1 MKRDTSQTSNN
12 SELAAMPIARLRNLT
27 LRYREVHALDSV
39 SLEIPAGCMAGLIG
53 PDGVGKSSLLA
64 LIAGARVIQEGEVE
78 VLGGDMANARH
89 RRSVGPRVAYMPQGL
104 GRNLYPTLSVRENLD
119 FFGRLFGHDGG
130 ERARRIEA
138 LTEATGLKPFLDRAA
153 GKLSGGMK
161 QKLGLCCALI
171 HDPDLLI
178 LDEPT
183 TGVDPLS
190 RRQFWELIS
199 EIRSSRAGMS
209 VLVATAYIEE
219 AARFDWLAA
228 MDGGRVLACDSP
240 EGLLQ
245 RTGMD
250 SLEAAFIRLLP
261 EDKRRDYRAVEI
273 PPRSEEAVD
282 TAIEAQD
289 LTMRFGDFT
298 AVDRVNLRV
307 PRGEIFG
314 FLGSNGCGKTTTMK
328 MLTGLLPPS
337 EGRAWLFGQEVD
349 PHDLATRRRVGYMSQ
364 FFSLY
369 TELTVRQNLE
379 LHARLFQVSAAEIP
393 QRVEEMI
400 ERFDLVTVV
409 DSLPGRLPLGLR
421 QRLSLAVA
429 MIHKPEMLILDE
441 PTSGVDPVA
450 RDAFWR
456 MLAELSRRDGVTIF
470 ISTHFMNEAERCDR
484 ISLMHAGRVLVT
496 DTPAALISQR
506 GVETLEEA
514 FVGHLEEAL
523 QEAERQ
529 PEGIASLGL
538 VDASAGHVEL
548 QGWRRRFDPRRMLSY
563 AWREGLELRRDPIRL
578 TLALVGSVIL
588 MFVMG
593 YGISLDVED
602 LTFAVLDRD
611 QTTVSRDYTLN
622 LAGSRY
628 FVERAPITDDADLD
642 RRMREGDLSLA
653 VEIPPG
659 FARDIARGRRVEI
672 GAWIDGA
679 MPARGETVRG
689 YVQGIHAHWLATKA
703 REAGYGEALAG
714 LVNIETRFRYNPDV
728 KSLVA
733 MVPAVIPL
741 LLMLIPAMLAALSVV
756 REKELGSITNFYV
769 TPTTRLEFLL
779 GKQLPYVV
787 LSFLSFL
794 LLTLLAVSIFGVPL
808 KGSFLTL
815 AVGALLYV
823 GTATALGLLISTFMR
838 SQIAAIFGTAVLTIL
853 PAANFSGMIDPVSS
867 LEGMGRLI
875 GEVYPTTH
883 FLTIARGTFSK
894 ALNFSDL
901 HAAFIP
907 LALAVPVLTV
917 LSAAL
922 LKKQER

>member
-1 MKRDTSQTSNN
+1 MSREAHAQIEDDGG
-12 SELAAMPIARLRNLT
+12 ADVPVARLRDVS
-27 LRYREVHALDSV
+27 LRYGKACALDEV
-39 SLEIPAGCMAGLIG
+39 TIDIPAGCMAGLIG

-64 LIAGARVIQEGEVE
+64 LVAGARAVQTGQVA
-78 VLGGDMANARH
+78 VLGGDMADARH
-89 RRSVGPRVAYMPQGL
+89 RRGVGPRIAYMPQGL
-104 GRNLYPTLSVRENLD
+104 GRNLYPTLSVFENLD

-138 LTEATGLKPFLDRAA
+138 LTWATGLKPFLDRAA

-190 RRQFWELIS
+190 RRQFWGLIAG
-199 EIRSSRAGMS
+199 IRRSRPGMS
-209 VLVATAYIEE
+209 VLVATAYMEE

-228 MDGGRVLACDSP
+228 MNGGRVLASDTP
-240 EGLLQ
+240 EDLLHS
-245 RTGMD
+245 TGAD

-261 EDKRRDYRAVEI
+261 EEKRRDYRAVEI
-273 PPRSEEAVD
+273 PPRQAEDGD
-282 TAIEAQD
+282 TAIEARD
-289 LTMRFGDFT
+289 LTMRFGEFT
-298 AVDRVNLRV
+298 AVDHVNLRV

-337 EGRAWLFGQEVD
+337 EGRAWLFGHEVD
-349 PHDLATRRRVGYMSQ
+349 PHDLATRCRVGYMSQ

-379 LHARLFQVSAAEIP
+379 LHARLFQVPAAEISG
-393 QRVEEMI
+393 RVDEMV
-400 ERFDLVTVV
+400 ERFDLAAVI
-409 DSLPGRLPLGLR
+409 DSLPGRLPLGHR

-456 MLAELSRRDGVTIF
+456 MLVELSRRDGVTIF

-496 DTPAALISQR
+496 DTPANIVQQR
-506 GVETLEEA
+506 SAETLEEA
-514 FVGHLEEAL
+514 FVAHLEEASG
-523 QEAERQ
+523 EAD
-529 PEGIASLGL
+529 EGQTASLDT
-538 VDASAGHVEL
+538 VDASSGHVEP
-548 QGWRRRFDPRRMLSY
+548 QGWRRMFDPRRMISH
-563 AWREGLELRRDPIRL
+563 ARREGLELRRDPIRL
-578 TLALVGSVIL
+578 TLALLGSVIL

-622 LAGSRY
+622 LTGSRY
-628 FVERAPITDDADLD
+628 FVERPPITGYADLD
-642 RRMREGDLSLA
+642 RRMREGDISLA
-653 VEIPPG
+653 IEIPPG

-679 MPARGETVRG
+679 MPTRGETVRG